1 MATGVVRCGSDRG
14 AAEMLG
20 LVLMTPM
27 VVGVAVLIVML
38 GLEVDRNALS
48 HSAAAAAAQAAAL
61 ERNRATA
68 QSAAIAAVRSM
79 IDDDSICP
87 HPDLRVD
94 LDDHRAGGSVDVVV
108 RCGSSVGTSTA
119 SVDRFRWSE
128 P

>member
-1 MATGVVRCGSDRG
+1 MVRGRSDCGT
-14 AAEMLG
+14 AEMLG

-27 VVGVAVLIVML
+27 VVGVAVLVVML

-61 ERNRATA
+61 ERDHATA
-68 QSAAIAAVRSM
+68 QSAAFAAMNSM
-79 IDDDSICP
+79 VADGSICA
-87 HPDLRVD
+87 HPDLHVN

-119 SVDRFRWSE
+119 SIDRFRWSE